1 MNLLLA
7 YIRPY
12 RGMLALAIGLAAINQ
27 VFSMLDPQIFRIIV
41 DKYATHFSAMPRA
54 EFIRG
59 VSLLIL
65 GFVGVAMVSRIA
77 KNFQD
82 YYVNVVSQ
90 SVGAKMYADGIA
102 HSMRLPYRAFE
113 DQQSGAVL
121 QQLQKARLDS
131 RDMISQSVNSVF
143 LSGLTLTLVLAYSF
157 FVHWSIAVALLILA
171 PILGVLVSSL
181 GRRIKKVQ
189 TTIFSETN
197 ALAGSTT
204 ESLRNIELIKSLGL
218 ETQEI
223 DRLNGTNQKI
233 LDLELAKVKTVRML
247 MFFQGTAINF
257 FRALFLLQMLILVYL
272 KLITLGEF
280 FSMLFYSF
288 AIFSPLGEIGNIVT
302 KYAETRASLE
312 NVQRILAQEPAPRN
326 PGGLVPDGIESL
338 EFAGVTYRHPGAREA
353 ALSDVSFLARS
364 GESVAFVGPSGA
376 GKSTLIKLLLGL
388 YAPDRGQILFNG
400 VDSKE
405 INLDLLRTRVGFV
418 PQSIEL
424 FAGTIRDNL
433 VFARQSATD
442 QECMEALEAAQLR
455 GLLERTRDGLD
466 TRVGEGGL
474 KLSGGERQRLA
485 IARSLLRKPDIL
497 IFDEATSSLDTETER
512 EITRTINGI
521 IAAASAAAG
530 SDAGAGTDSAS
541 TSRRSF
547 VTLMIAHRLSTV
559 AGADRIVVLKKGR
572 VVEQG
577 SHLELLRKRGLYSTL
592 WRQQGM
598 EQDEEPRTIAAQGG

>member
-1 MNLLLA
+1 MKLLLA
-7 YIRPY
+7 YLRPH
-12 RGMLALAIGLAAINQ
+12 RWMVVLAIALAAVNQ
-27 VFSMLDPQIFRIIV
+27 VFSLLDPQIMRIIV
-41 DKYATHFSAMPRA
+41 DKYATNFASMPRV

-59 VSLLIL
+59 VVLLIL
-65 GFVGVAMVSRIA
+65 AFVGVAMVSRIA

-82 YYVNVVSQ
+82 YFVNVVSQ
-90 SVGAKMYADGIA
+90 NVGATMYADGIA

-113 DQQSGAVL
+113 DQQSGTVL
-121 QQLQKARLDS
+121 QQLQKARVDS
-131 RDMISQSVNSVF
+131 RDMISQSINSVF
-143 LSGLTLTLVLAYSF
+143 LSGLSLVLVLTYSF
-157 FVHWSIAVALLILA
+157 FVHWSIGVALLVLA

-181 GRRIKKVQ
+181 GRRIKQVQ
-189 TTIFSETN
+189 GRIFGETN

-223 DRLNGTNQKI
+223 DRLNGTNRRI

-257 FRALFLLQMLILVYL
+257 FRALFLLQLLILVYL
-272 KLITLGEF
+272 RYVTLGEF
-280 FSMLFYSF
+280 LSLLFYSF
-288 AIFSPLGEIGNIVT
+288 AVFSPLGEFGNVIT
-302 KYAETRASLE
+302 KYAETRASLD

-326 PGGLVPDGIESL
+326 PGGLVPQGVESL
-338 EFAGVTYRHPGAREA
+338 EFAGVTYRHPSAREP
-353 ALSDVSFLARS
+353 ALADVSFSARS

-388 YAPDRGQILFNG
+388 YRPDSGRILING
-400 VDSKE
+400 ADSAD
-405 INLDLLRTRVGFV
+405 INYDLLRTRVGFV

-433 VFARQSATD
+433 VFVRQEATD
-442 QECMEALEAAQLR
+442 AECMAALEAAQLR
-455 GLLERTRDGLD
+455 GLLDRSRQGLETRI
-466 TRVGEGGL
+466 GEGGV

-485 IARSLLRKPDIL
+485 IARALLRKPDLL

-512 EITRTINGI
+512 EITRTIDGI
-521 IAAASAAAG
+521 I
-530 SDAGAGTDSAS
+530 S
-541 TSRRSF
+541 TRPSF
-547 VTLMIAHRLSTV
+547 VTLLIAHRLSTV

-577 SHLELLRKRGLYSTL
+577 SHLDLLQTHGLYATL
-592 WRQQGM
+592 WSQQGL
-598 EQDEEPRTIAAQGG
+598 ERDEDRRALANGG

>member
-1 MNLLLA
+1 MKLLLA

-12 RGMLALAIGLAAINQ
+12 RWMVILAVGLAAVNQ
-27 VFSMLDPQIFRIIV
+27 VFSLLDPQIFRIIV
-41 DKYATHFSAMPRA
+41 DQYATKLSGMPRA
-54 EFIRG
+54 QFIQG
-59 VSLLIL
+59 VALLIL
-65 GFVGVAMVSRIA
+65 AFVGVAMVSRIA

-82 YYVNVVSQ
+82 YYVNVISQ
-90 SVGAKMYADGIA
+90 SVGANMYADGIA
-102 HSMRLPYRAFE
+102 HSLRLPYRAFE

-121 QQLQKARLDS
+121 QQLQKARTDS
-131 RDMISQSVNSVF
+131 RDMIGQAINSVF
-143 LSGLTLTLVLAYSF
+143 LSGLTLLLVLGYSL
-157 FVHWSIAVALLILA
+157 FVHWSIAVSLLILA

-189 TTIFSETN
+189 ARIFGETN

-223 DRLNGTNQKI
+223 DRLNATNQKI

-288 AIFSPLGEIGNIVT
+288 AIFSPLGEFGNVIT
-302 KYAETRASLE
+302 KYAETRASLD
-312 NVQRILAQEPAPRN
+312 NVQKILAQEPAPRN
-326 PGGLVPDGIESL
+326 PGGIVPDGIESL

-353 ALSDVSFLARS
+353 ALSDVSFQARS

-388 YAPDRGQILFNG
+388 YAPDQGTILFNG
-400 VDSKE
+400 VESGR
-405 INLDLLRTRVGFV
+405 INYDLLRTHVGFV

-433 VFARQSATD
+433 VFARQGATD
-442 QECMEALEAAQLR
+442 TECMEALEAAQLR
-455 GLLERTRDGLD
+455 GLLERSREGLATRI
-466 TRVGEGGL
+466 GEGGL

-485 IARSLLRKPDIL
+485 IARALLRRPDIL

-521 IAAASAAAG
+521 IE
-530 SDAGAGTDSAS
+530 T
-541 TSRRSF
+541 RPSF
-547 VTLMIAHRLSTV
+547 VTLLIAHRLSTI

-572 VVEQG
+572 VAEQG
-577 SHLELLRKRGLYSTL
+577 SHLELLGAAGLYATL
-592 WRQQGM
+592 WRQQGL
-598 EQDEEPRTIAAQGG
+598 EHDEDGDGVRSAAAQG

>member
-1 MNLLLA
+1 MV
-7 YIRPY
+7 
-12 RGMLALAIGLAAINQ
+12 ALAICLAAVNQ
-27 VFSMLDPQIFRIIV
+27 IFSMLDPQIFRIIV
-41 DKYATHFSAMPRA
+41 DKYASHIDTIPRA
-54 EFIRG
+54 EFIKG
-59 VSLLIL
+59 VGLMIL
-65 GFVGVAMVSRIA
+65 AFIGVAMVSRIA

-90 SVGAKMYADGIA
+90 SVGAGMYADGIA
-102 HSMRLPYRAFE
+102 HSLRLPYRAFE

-121 QQLQKARLDS
+121 QQLQKARTDS
-131 RDMISQSVNSVF
+131 RDMIGQSINTVF
-143 LSGLTLTLVLAYSF
+143 ISSLTLLLVLGYSF

-171 PILGVLVSSL
+171 PLLALLVSNL

-189 TTIFSETN
+189 GRIFTETN

-223 DRLNGTNQKI
+223 DRLNDTNQKI

-257 FRALFLLQMLILVYL
+257 FRALFLLQLLILVYM

-280 FSMLFYSF
+280 FSLLFYSF
-288 AIFSPLGEIGNIVT
+288 AIFSPLGEIGNVVT

-312 NVQRILAQEPAPRN
+312 NVERILAQEPAPRN
-326 PGGLVPDGIESL
+326 PGGAVPDGIESL
-338 EFAGVTYRHPGAREA
+338 EFSSVTYRHPGARES
-353 ALSDVSFLARS
+353 ALVDVSFAAHS

-388 YAPDRGQILFNG
+388 YRPDSGAILFNG
-400 VDSKE
+400 VDARDV
-405 INLDLLRTRVGFV
+405 NYDLLRTRVGFV

-424 FAGTIRDNL
+424 FAGTIRNNL
-433 VFARQSATD
+433 TFVRQEATD
-442 QECMEALEAAQLR
+442 EECIASLEAAQLA
-455 GLLERTRDGLD
+455 GLLERSRDGLD
-466 TRVGEGGL
+466 TRIGEGGL

-485 IARSLLRKPDIL
+485 IARALLRRPDLL
-497 IFDEATSSLDTETER
+497 IFDEATSSLDTETEK

-521 IAAASAAAG
+521 IR
-530 SDAGAGTDSAS
+530 T
-541 TSRRSF
+541 RPSF
-547 VTLMIAHRLSTV
+547 VTLLIAHRLSTV

-577 SHLELLRKRGLYSTL
+577 SHLELLRMKALYYTL
-592 WRQQGM
+592 WRQQGL
-598 EQDEEPRTIAAQGG
+598 ERDEESPSVARQGG